1 MRLLILLILGIGLVI
16 FFLQNSAPISLVFWG
31 TLKTPSLPLAVWILL
46 FAVAGIVS
54 SLFIQLLSQKP
65 RGVSGKRDYPRDA
78 TPYTPTPRPSPSPEP
93 RKPEI
98 REEARNISDTSP
110 SEWESEDDE
119 DWDLEEPPKEPTVAK
134 YPTEK
139 PPEPE
144 KEQPLQPFPRSPSPY
159 SYIYKQKETIKET
172 IKETVKPPPKKTAR
186 EPGEIERKDRVYD
199 ANYRVISP
207 PDRQYTQPTERPLD
221 EDEEEWV

>member
-1 MRLLILLILGIGLVI
+1 MKLLILLILGIGLVI

-31 TLKTPSLPLAVWILL
+31 TIKTPSLPLAVWILL
-46 FAVAGIVS
+46 FALAGIVS

-65 RGVSGKRDYPRDA
+65 REVTGKGNYPRDA
-78 TPYTPTPRPSPSPEP
+78 APYIPEPRPSPSPEQ
-93 RKPEI
+93 RKPET
-98 REEARNISDTSP
+98 REEVRNISGTSP
-110 SEWESEDDE
+110 SEWETGDDE
-119 DWDLEEPPKEPTVAK
+119 DWDLEEPPKETTVAK
-134 YPTEK
+134 YPTER

-159 SYIYKQKETIKET
+159 SYVYKQKETIKL
-172 IKETVKPPPKKTAR
+172 PPKKTAR
-186 EPGEIERKDRVYD
+186 ETEEIERKDQVYD

-207 PDRQYTQPTERPLD
+207 PDRQYTQPGERPLD